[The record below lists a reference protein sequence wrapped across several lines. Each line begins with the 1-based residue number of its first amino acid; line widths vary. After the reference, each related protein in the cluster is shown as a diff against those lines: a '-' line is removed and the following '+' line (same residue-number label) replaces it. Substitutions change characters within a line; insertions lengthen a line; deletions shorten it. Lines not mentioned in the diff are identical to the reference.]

1 MNNFVSMKSNLY
13 HFSRVTFTVR
23 KRSLAC
29 FTHKKSCLCEIID
42 FCSVCLPLNPVIKE
56 TLDVKAGHMLSTAGY
71 GVNGKR
77 LKAASRENIKT
88 DLIQCIG
95 ELRIWQ
101 EELVWSKI

>member
-1 MNNFVSMKSNLY
+1 
-13 HFSRVTFTVR
+13 
-23 KRSLAC
+23 
-29 FTHKKSCLCEIID
+29 
-42 FCSVCLPLNPVIKE
+42 
-56 TLDVKAGHMLSTAGY
+56 MLSTAGY